1 MRRPSL
7 VVGAIVTTLALLA
20 PGVQAAK
27 KLRVVVTIPDLKSLT
42 EAVGGDLVEVDA
54 LTRGTQNFH
63 EAEVRPSMMLKL
75 RRADALVE
83 NGAELDLWADV
94 AVLGANNPNIV
105 RGAAGRIE
113 ISRGIPLLEV
123 PSTRVDRSMGDVH
136 PLGNPHFS
144 LDPGLAPIITQN
156 IVDGLSRLSAD
167 DRPAFEKNRQ
177 AFLEKLNRE
186 MERWNKVLEPVRG
199 AKVVAYHPD
208 VIYFLTRFGLVQVG
222 TLEDRP
228 GIPPSPQHLVQ
239 ITRQMKAEGVKVI
252 LVEPCNDFKLAQ
264 RVAEAAGA
272 TAAFLAGYETDTWE
286 SYVSGRSATLLGA
299 LVLSLTRSRRRH
311 VSQEA
316 VIGVV
321 YAVSSAAAVLLSDR
335 AAHGAEQ
342 VRTML
347 VGNLLAVRPPEVAQV
362 GALYAAIGVFHWL
375 CRRPFFLISTDPDA
389 AFRDG
394 WRVRLW
400 DFLFYASFGVVV
412 TSSVRIAGVLLV
424 FSYLIVP
431 ALAGIMFGRTIP
443 SKLLIGWGFGTL
455 VSVLGMVA
463 SAALDL
469 PTGATVVCAFG
480 LTLVALSV
488 VFYTLQPASGR
499 LTPSA

>member
-156 IVDGLSRLSAD
+156 ILDGLVRIAPQH
-167 DRPAFEKNRQ
+167 RAAFEKNRA
-177 AFLEKLNRE
+177 AFLAKVDEQMARWTKA
-186 MERWNKVLEPVRG
+186 MEPMRG
-199 AKVVAYHPD
+199 AKVVAYHPSF
-208 VIYFLTRFGLVQVG
+208 IYFVTRFGLTQVG
-222 TLEDRP
+222 TVEDRP
-228 GIPPSPQHLVQ
+228 GIPPSPQHLVNL
-239 ITRQMKAEGVKVI
+239 IHQMREDRVKAI
-252 LVEPCNDFKLAQ
+252 LVEPWNDVKLAT
-264 RVAEAAGA
+264 RVAEEAGA
-272 TAAFLAGYETDTWE
+272 K
-286 SYVSGRSATLLGA
+286 A
-299 LVLSLTRSRRRH
+299 LVM
-311 VSQEA
+311 A
-316 VIGVV
+316 
-321 YAVSSAAAVLLSDR
+321 SA
-335 AAHGAEQ
+335 
-342 VRTML
+342 
-347 VGNLLAVRPPEVAQV
+347 V
-362 GALYAAIGVFHWL
+362 GAVKGADNYLAAI
-375 CRRPFFLISTDPDA
+375 D
-389 AFRDG
+389 
-394 WRVRLW
+394 
-400 DFLFYASFGVVV
+400 YNV
-412 TSSVRIAGVLLV
+412 TALV
-424 FSYLIVP
+424 N
-431 ALAGIMFGRTIP
+431 ALR
-443 SKLLIGWGFGTL
+443 
-455 VSVLGMVA
+455 
-463 SAALDL
+463 
-469 PTGATVVCAFG
+469 
-480 LTLVALSV
+480 
-488 VFYTLQPASGR
+488 
-499 LTPSA
+499 